1 VMMWFEKRMD
11 LQSIMRLL
19 LATVSLMAV
28 SLIGASSVFAAMPPH
43 QTTSTHQAADGHQ
56 AHKAMM
62 THKARYEKSQVSY
75 VLPETLL
82 IDASAKQHALST
94 LLSSDSPI
102 LLNFIFTSCTTI
114 CPILSATFSQAQA
127 DLMKKKHSPRM
138 ISISI
143 DPEYDTPTRL
153 TDYAKKFNAG
163 PNWSFY
169 TGKLDDIVALQRAF
183 DIFRGNKMNHIPVV
197 FMRAEKE
204 QPWSRFDG
212 FLSKANLLIEYQH
225 LVDQ

>member
-1 VMMWFEKRMD
+1 MD
-11 LQSIMRLL
+11 VQSIMRLL
-19 LATVSLMAV
+19 LATVSLMGV
-28 SLIGASSVFAAMPPH
+28 NTVFAASPH
-43 QTTSTHQAADGHQ
+43 HQAAPVQQAAGPHQ
-56 AHKAMM
+56 SHKAMM
-62 THKARYEKSQVSY
+62 THKARYEKRQATY
-75 VLPETLL
+75 TLPTTPL
-82 IDASAKQHALST
+82 IDASGKQHKLST
-94 LLSSDSPI
+94 LLASESPI

-127 DLMKKKHSPRM
+127 DLMANTPSPRM

-153 TDYAKKFNAG
+153 TDYAKKFNVG

-169 TGKLDDIVALQRAF
+169 TGNMDDIVALQRAF

-197 FMRAEKE
+197 FMRSAKD
-204 QPWSRFDG
+204 QPWNRFDG
-212 FLSKANLLIEYQH
+212 FMSKANLLMEYQY